1 MISFKMLNP
10 LHLGKKLSMPAT
22 RSLSYVARVR
32 EIQKLKEDQAYC
44 EQVLSKTG
52 NYLLYVKVRFFILNK
67 VRYNKN
73 I

>member
-44 EQVLSKTG
+44 EQVFSKTG
-52 NYLLYVKVRFFILNK
+52 NYLLYVKVRFLNE
-67 VRYNKN
+67 Y
-73 I
+73 